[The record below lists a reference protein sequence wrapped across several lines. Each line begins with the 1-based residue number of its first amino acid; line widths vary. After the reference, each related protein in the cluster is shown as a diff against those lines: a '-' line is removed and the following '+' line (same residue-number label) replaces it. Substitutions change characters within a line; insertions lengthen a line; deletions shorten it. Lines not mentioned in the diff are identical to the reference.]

1 MRIDI
6 GEQGSL
12 SEILDWEPSCHKMVA
27 WCDLRFA
34 SHICDTCFHVVFGPV
49 FFLLHRVFEFVLFC
63 TALFRHDPIRFASPC
78 LGVCS
83 LPLLVFPI
91 CTAAL
96 MRLEGNLLFSH
107 ARSSC
112 FSFLCYCALAGFLH
126 SVRFCSASAKDTHK
140 SLFFSARDIFPLVV
154 IFVVVVVGDPRMSAL
169 QRNKHKKME

>member
-12 SEILDWEPSCHKMVA
+12 SEILDGEPSCHKTLA

-34 SHICDTCFHVVFGPV
+34 SHICDTCFHVVFGL
-49 FFLLHRVFEFVLFC
+49 FFFSPSSFEFVLFC

-96 MRLEGNLLFSH
+96 MRLERKPAFFPCEIILFQFSLLLRPGWFFTFCSFLFCFCERYPQKPFLFS
-107 ARSSC
+107 AQ
-112 FSFLCYCALAGFLH
+112 YI
-126 SVRFCSASAKDTHK
+126 
-140 SLFFSARDIFPLVV
+140 SARCYFRRRRRRGPSYER
-154 IFVVVVVGDPRMSAL
+154 FT
-169 QRNKHKKME
+169 KE